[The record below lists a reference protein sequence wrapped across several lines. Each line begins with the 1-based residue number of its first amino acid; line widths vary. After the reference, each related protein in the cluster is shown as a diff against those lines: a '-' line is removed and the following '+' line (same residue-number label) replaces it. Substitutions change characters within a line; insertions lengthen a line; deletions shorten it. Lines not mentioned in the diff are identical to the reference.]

1 MAQAMDAKLKEVLQT
16 APFFC
21 DEQDYILVHLPQN
34 AVTAAAAVLAEIRDP
49 FGALIIDKDEVTL
62 VLQRADLDDYTRRLP
77 DHRVS
82 SHAYRLITIDLPLD
96 PSLIGLFAAIS
107 QQLAAARIPILA
119 LSAFSRDHILVPA
132 AQIDAAL
139 EALNSL
145 RSSAH

>member
-1 MAQAMDAKLKEVLQT
+1 MDAKVREVLRT
-16 APFFC
+16 APFLC
-21 DEQDYILVHLPQN
+21 DEQDYVLVHLPQG

-49 FGALIIDKDEVTL
+49 FSALIIDKDEVTL
-62 VLQRADLDDYTRRLP
+62 VLQRADFDDYARRLP

-82 SHAYRLITIDLPLD
+82 SHVYRLITIDLPLD
-96 PSLIGLFAAIS
+96 SSLIGLLAAIS

-139 EALNSL
+139 EALNGL
-145 RSSAH
+145 RGAH